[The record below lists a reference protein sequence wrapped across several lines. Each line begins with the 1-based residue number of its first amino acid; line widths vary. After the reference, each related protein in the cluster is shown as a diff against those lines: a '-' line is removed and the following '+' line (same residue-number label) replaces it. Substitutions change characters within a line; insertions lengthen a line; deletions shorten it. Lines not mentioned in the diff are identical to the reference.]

1 MYVLH
6 NGPYRAP
13 SQAASTH
20 TPASAPW
27 QRQLLLGYTLVL
39 KAILVLCVTTVFFQV
54 TTFLLSLSSSDW
66 AQMLVLALW
75 ACGLIPLVYALW
87 QLELKLP
94 VFPTQAKHRSQP
106 PVQD

>member
-1 MYVLH
+1 MYILH

-13 SQAASTH
+13 AQTLSTH
-20 TPASAPW
+20 TPELAPW

-39 KAILVLCVTTVFFQV
+39 KTILVLCVTTVFFQV

-75 ACGLIPLVYALW
+75 ACGLIPLVYSLW
-87 QLELKLP
+87 QLDLKLP
-94 VFPTQAKHRSQP
+94 VFSAQGKQSTQP
-106 PVQD
+106 PAQD